1 MCGFISI
8 FGPDGS
14 NVAPE
19 VLSGLLAIQHRGQD
33 AAGMVSFGEHG
44 FRGRRGRGL
53 VREVFTTDNLKELA
67 GSMSVGHVR
76 YPTVGANSEHD
87 VQPFRV
93 DFPVGIAMAHN
104 GNVTNFQELKH
115 RWFPERHIRL
125 TSDCDLEA
133 VLYVFAA
140 KLQHKA
146 GSGVAPEDI
155 RDAVAEVFETVKG
168 AYSVVGIVAEQG
180 MFAFRDPFGIKP
192 IVLGR
197 KETEEG
203 VSFAVASESV
213 VLDLAGYERVRDLA
227 AGEALWIDSDRQ
239 LHSFQVGQKPH
250 RACIF
255 EYIYFARPDSDLDD
269 VSVYQVRIEQ
279 GRRLAEAWRKTGI
292 HVDAVIPVPESA
304 RTAAQTMAETLG
316 VPYREGFVKNRY
328 VGRTFIMKDDTTRR
342 ESIRHKLN
350 AIRVEFEGKDVLIVD
365 DSIVRGNTSRLIVQ
379 MARQMGARKVYLA
392 SYSPPLIYPCPYG
405 IDMSTRREFVA
416 RDKEIDQVARELGCD
431 HLLYQSLEDMVE
443 ATLSVAKDGDTR
455 QFCAACFTGNYPTG
469 DISEQMLST
478 IETERLAVR

>member
-1 MCGFISI
+1 
-8 FGPDGS
+8 
-14 NVAPE
+14 
-19 VLSGLLAIQHRGQD
+19 
-33 AAGMVSFGEHG
+33 
-44 FRGRRGRGL
+44 

-227 AGEALWIDSDRQ
+227 AGEALWIDNDYKLTRARSSPRSPIAPASSNTSTSPARTRCSTTSRSTRPASRRAGASPRSGSQD
-239 LHSFQVGQKPH
+239 GPH
-250 RACIF
+250 
-255 EYIYFARPDSDLDD
+255 AR
-269 VSVYQVRIEQ
+269 
-279 GRRLAEAWRKTGI
+279 RRDPG
-292 HVDAVIPVPESA
+292 PGESA
-304 RTAAQTMAETLG
+304 RTAAQSD
-316 VPYREGFVKNRY
+316 
-328 VGRTFIMKDDTTRR
+328 GRRR
-342 ESIRHKLN
+342 W
-350 AIRVEFEGKDVLIVD
+350 
-365 DSIVRGNTSRLIVQ
+365 TSRT
-379 MARQMGARKVYLA
+379 ARA
-392 SYSPPLIYPCPYG
+392 SSR
-405 IDMSTRREFVA
+405 T
-416 RDKEIDQVARELGCD
+416 
-431 HLLYQSLEDMVE
+431 
-443 ATLSVAKDGDTR
+443 ATS
-455 QFCAACFTGNYPTG
+455 AAP
-469 DISEQMLST
+469 SS
-478 IETERLAVR
+478 